1 MKNISF
7 IFVTAILL
15 TASLI
20 TPALAGVAEEF
31 MGLNREYELN
41 VLTTLHDSRGRG
53 LTLNSREKELTDR
66 LMASEEELG
75 KVAAQAVKLE
85 LGLLTRL
92 IARVQ
97 FEILQ
102 EGRTTLQSALT
113 ALRAAFQAQTIDDR
127 GKKKI
132 AYIYGREVDL
142 LDGEWKT
149 APDGRRYW
157 VSNEYPDII
166 LSSADYRRY
175 LATAVT
181 VED

>member
-1 MKNISF
+1 MKNA
-7 IFVTAILL
+7 IFSVAAILL
-15 TASLI
+15 FVILA

-31 MGLNREYELN
+31 LSLSREYELN
-41 VLTTLHDSRGRG
+41 NLASLHDRLGQG
-53 LTLNSREKELTDR
+53 LTLNTRETELTDR
-66 LMASEEELG
+66 LLASEDELS
-75 KVAAQAVKLE
+75 KVVAQADRLE

-92 IARVQ
+92 ISRIQ
-97 FEILQ
+97 FEVIQ
-102 EGRTTLQSALT
+102 EGRTSLQSSLSRLRSTLQT
-113 ALRAAFQAQTIDDR
+113 QTIDDR

-132 AYIYGREVDL
+132 ANIYGREVDL

>member
-1 MKNISF
+1 MKNA
-7 IFVTAILL
+7 IFSVAAILL
-15 TASLI
+15 FVILA

-31 MGLNREYELN
+31 MSLSREYELN
-41 VLTTLHDSRGRG
+41 ILASLHDSLDQG
-53 LTLNSREKELTDR
+53 LTLNAREKALTDR
-66 LMASEEELG
+66 LLASEDELS
-75 KVAAQAVKLE
+75 KVVAQADRLE

-92 IARVQ
+92 ISRIQ
-97 FEILQ
+97 FEVIQ
-102 EGRTTLQSALT
+102 EGRTSLQPYLSSLRSTLQS
-113 ALRAAFQAQTIDDR
+113 QTIDDR
-127 GKKKI
+127 VKKKI
-132 AYIYGREVDL
+132 ANIYGREVDL